1 MIVFKKLK
9 TFHIWYTCSQIWLNY
24 FVDDHHFGY
33 ITESFKKRIMGPNC
47 PKHIVIVLETF
58 ADLDKEIHLGV
69 S

>member
-1 MIVFKKLK
+1 M
-9 TFHIWYTCSQIWLNY
+9 
-24 FVDDHHFGY
+24 DDRHFGY

-69 S
+69 SWLQSIIATRI